1 MKWSALLIDD
11 ESVSQNTNITSLLES
26 KVQNIS
32 IQNISISAFKTK
44 QKEEGTDLSDFD
56 VCITSDRVTAISL
69 RSNEKHV
76 VYWESLSDLSSQIDV
91 SLQLSRTTKQFPL
104 DLKDWKLVEVL
115 HNSKD
120 AIIYRAVDKNGLVAA
135 IKRFKFTSQQ
145 LSKETIKHFLDRV
158 KRQCGLRSKRLVHI
172 FDGGICDNTFYLVME
187 YLQYGTLRQTIDGC
201 DKKLPLI
208 HALLWFEEIVL
219 ALDSVHQASLVHRD
233 LKIDNI
239 MLRDDGSLAL
249 TDYGISKRILLDA
262 GFLDENE
269 LHCSP
274 HYVSPEQV
282 NGEVCTQA
290 SDIYSLGVI
299 FYELLTGEKPYS
311 GKQAFELMMQHVMAP
326 VPTLPNDYSQYQSMV
341 DKMMAKNP
349 DDRYVSA
356 VNAIENL
363 IKAA

>member
-1 MKWSALLIDD
+1 VKWSVLLIDD
-11 ESVSQNTNITSLLES
+11 GDISQSTNIKSLLES
-26 KVQNIS
+26 K
-32 IQNISISAFKTK
+32 IQNVFIHCVGISVFKTK
-44 QKEEGTDLSDFD
+44 EKDESANLSDFD
-56 VCITSDRVTAISL
+56 ICITSDRATSIYLQSKV
-69 RSNEKHV
+69 KHV
-76 VYWESLSDLSSQIDV
+76 FYWESLSDLSSQIDV
-91 SLQLSRTTKQFPL
+91 FLQLSRTTKQFPL

-120 AIIYRAVDKNGLVAA
+120 AIIYRAIDKNGLVAA
-135 IKRFKFTSQQ
+135 IKRFKFNSQQ

-158 KRQCGLRSKRLVHI
+158 KRQSSLRSKRLVHI
-172 FDGGICDNTFYLVME
+172 YDGGICDNTFYLVME
-187 YLQYGTLRQTIDGC
+187 YLKYGTLRQTLDGC
-201 DKKLPLI
+201 DKELPLI
-208 HALLWFEEIVL
+208 HALLWFEEVVL
-219 ALDSVHQASLVHRD
+219 ALDSVHQASLIHRD

-282 NGEVCTQA
+282 NGEACTQA

-326 VPTLPNDYSQYQSMV
+326 VPTLPENFSQYQTMI

-349 DDRYVSA
+349 DDRFFSA
-356 VNAIENL
+356 VNAIEGL
-363 IKAA
+363 VKAA